1 MKKGL
6 LTTLAIVF
14 VLLGVGLL
22 LFRPKTELIQEDI
35 IYFFTK
41 DMCPYCHQATA
52 YITEQYP
59 HLEVS
64 FKNIADEENMTL
76 LMACADKFQLD
87 KRRLGTPL
95 ICMGDTYVLGWSDA
109 EKAKFDTAVKAFL
122 KQSQVN

>member
-1 MKKGL
+1 MKKGIL
-6 LTTLAIVF
+6 LS
-14 VLLGVGLL
+14 LL
-22 LFRPKTELIQEDI
+22 LLLVAFGSAMLLLKPEKSLIQENT
-35 IYFFTK
+35 IYFFTN
-41 DMCPYCHQATA
+41 DMCPYCNQAA
-52 YITEQYP
+52 FYIKQQYP
-59 HLEVS
+59 DLEVS